1 MNIPPFLGYE
11 IFNNQIV
18 LMIVIGGNMSINN
31 YIFFISK
38 RSNTNRF
45 LKILFYTIIIVCFS
59 LFSFTITFFWLF
71 HRAYKDINSLLPTG
85 IENAAVINY
94 TGTTS
99 IPMDNSFLLKIIGDE
114 DVRGIASIG
123 TYFVNPNFYH
133 DGKYIGDKIVA
144 LSNNGL
150 HNFIVDENIMPV
162 AEGIECLSV
171 SSATVDFFDFQLYK
185 GSFENIDSNTTIY
198 LGYNYKDIPIGTV
211 LKTHDYSGN
220 ELEFK
225 VAGILE
231 KNCSIIDSQSCANSY
246 TMQVNFKINLDNMM
260 LSVERYDDKSPINR
274 SGPFIVSFNDGVGY
288 DEGIKKIYDIADS
301 FNDGNRIIIMPASLE
316 EKVQHQLS
324 EYDILLNLAYSLIP
338 VSFFITF
345 IIILSVQLILVFIR
359 KDEIGVWLSNGFT
372 RRNVFWILFFENMFK
387 FFIASIITSI
397 IFCIYIKNQLM
408 LSEAVE
414 HFMFFDIYVFAPLCL
429 IIISL
434 ILSGLISA
442 ISYNNICNKSLPDI
456 IKSTWE

>member
-1 MNIPPFLGYE
+1 
-11 IFNNQIV
+11 
-18 LMIVIGGNMSINN
+18 MSINN

-71 HRAYKDINSLLPTG
+71 HRAYKDIDSLLPTG
-85 IENAAVINY
+85 IENAAVIEY
-94 TGTTS
+94 TGVTG
-99 IPMDNSFLLKIIGDE
+99 IPMDNSFLLKVIGDE
-114 DVRGIASIG
+114 DVRGIASMG
-123 TYFVNPNFYH
+123 TYFVNPNFYY
-133 DGKYIGDKIVA
+133 DGKYIGDEVVS
-144 LSNNGL
+144 LSNKGL
-150 HNFIVDENIMPV
+150 HNFIVDENIMSV
-162 AEGIECLSV
+162 TTGIECLSI
-171 SSATVDFFDFQLYK
+171 SSATIDFFELNLYK
-185 GSFENIDSNTTIY
+185 GSFKNIDSNSTTIY

-211 LKTHDYSGN
+211 LKTYDYYGN

-225 VAGILE
+225 VAGILK

-260 LSVERYDDKSPINR
+260 LSVEHYDDKSPINR
-274 SGPFIVSFNDGVGY
+274 SGPFIVSFNEGVSY
-288 DEGIKKIYDIADS
+288 EEGIKKIYDIADS
-301 FNDGNRIIIMPASLE
+301 FIDVNKIIIMPAPLE

-324 EYDILLNLAYSLIP
+324 EYDILLNLSYSLLP

-345 IIILSVQLILVFIR
+345 IIVLSVQLILVFIR
-359 KDEIGVWLSNGFT
+359 KEEIGVWLSNGLT
-372 RRNVFWILFFENMFK
+372 RKNILWILFFENLFK
-387 FFIASIITSI
+387 FFAASIITSI

-414 HFMFFDIYVFAPLCL
+414 HFMFFDIYIFAPLCL
-429 IIISL
+429 IVISFL
-434 ILSGLISA
+434 LSGLISL
-442 ISYNNICNKSLPDI
+442 ISYHNICSKSLPDI